1 MVEALL
7 RLLVRRRPLAAA
19 SLGVLV
25 VIALSA
31 LLAPWLPLPAP
42 DRIDMASRLAP
53 PSAAHPFGTDN
64 FGRDILSRVVA
75 SGRVSLAIGLAVMA
89 LSTLAGA
96 AAGLIAGY
104 YRRADAVLMRVLDGL
119 MAFPA
124 ILLAIA
130 LVAALGA
137 SARNEI
143 VAIALV
149 FFPRTARIV
158 RASTL
163 QLKERAFVEAAVAL
177 GGWDGRILGRHILLN
192 ALPPLIV
199 QSTFVF
205 AEAILADA
213 ALSFLGL
220 GVRPPTPTWGNMLDD
235 AHIYVATA
243 PWFVVFP
250 GIAIVVTVLCLNL
263 LGDAVRD
270 LADPHAAA
278 RPLLLRA
285 FKEFPVR
292 RPNSAGG
299 LAAGGPAPG
308 PPRRHAARRG
318 RSLWLAR

>member
-1 MVEALL
+1 MKTFLRILL
-7 RLLVRRRPLAAA
+7 RRRPLAAA
-19 SLGVLV
+19 SLVLLM
-25 VIALSA
+25 VIAFA
-31 LLAPWLPLPAP
+31 AFAAPWLPVRPP
-42 DRIDMASRLAP
+42 DRIDMPSRLLP
-53 PSAAHPFGTDN
+53 PTADHPLGTDN
-64 FGRDILSRVVA
+64 FGRDILSRVIA
-75 SGRVSLAIGLAVMA
+75 SGRVSLVIGLAVMA

-96 AAGLIAGY
+96 MAGLLAGY
-104 YRRADAVLMRVLDGL
+104 YRRIDGILMRILDGL

-124 ILLAIA
+124 VLLAIA

-143 VAIALV
+143 IAIALV

-177 GGWDGRILGRHILLN
+177 GGRDGRILGIHILLN

-220 GVRPPTPTWGNMLDD
+220 GVRPPIPTWGNMLDD
-235 AHIYVATA
+235 AHIYVAIA
-243 PWFVVFP
+243 PWFVFFP
-250 GIAIVVTVLCLNL
+250 GIAIVVTVLSLNL

-270 LADPHAAA
+270 MADPHAVAGHRVRAA
-278 RPLLLRA
+278 PS
-285 FKEFPVR
+285 V
-292 RPNSAGG
+292 
-299 LAAGGPAPG
+299 
-308 PPRRHAARRG
+308 
-318 RSLWLAR
+318 

>member
-1 MVEALL
+1 MKTFLRALL
-7 RLLVRRRPLAAA
+7 RRRPIAAA
-19 SLGVLV
+19 SVMILVL
-25 VIALSA
+25 IALAA
-31 LLAPWLPLPAP
+31 LVSPWLPLPLP
-42 DRIDMASRLAP
+42 NRIDMAHRLLP
-53 PSAAHPFGTDN
+53 PGPGRPFGTDN
-64 FGRDILSRVVA
+64 FGRDILSRVIA

-89 LSTLAGA
+89 LSTLMGTL
-96 AAGLIAGY
+96 AGLLTGY
-104 YRRADAVLMRVLDGL
+104 YRRVDAILMRILDGL

-143 VAIALV
+143 IAIALV

-177 GGWDGRILGRHILLN
+177 GEREDRILTLHILAN

-205 AEAILADA
+205 AEAVLADA
-213 ALSFLGL
+213 ALSYLGL

-250 GIAIVVTVLCLNL
+250 GAAIVVTVLCLNL
-263 LGDAVRD
+263 VGDAVRD
-270 LADPHAAA
+270 LADPHAISRRRGWRGA
-278 RPLLLRA
+278 RGVP
-285 FKEFPVR
+285 
-292 RPNSAGG
+292 
-299 LAAGGPAPG
+299 
-308 PPRRHAARRG
+308 HAAPE
-318 RSLWLAR
+318 

>member
-1 MVEALL
+1 MDIFLKALL
-7 RLLVRRRPLAAA
+7 RRRPLAAA
-19 SLGVLV
+19 SLLILVL
-25 VIALSA
+25 IALAA
-31 LLAPWLPLPAP
+31 LLSPWLPLPP
-42 DRIDMASRLAP
+42 PNRIDMAHRLLP
-53 PSAAHPFGTDN
+53 PGPGHPFGTDN
-64 FGRDILSRVVA
+64 FGRDILSRVIA
-75 SGRVSLAIGLAVMA
+75 SGRISLAIGLAVMA
-89 LSTLAGA
+89 LSTLLGT
-96 AAGLIAGY
+96 AAGLLTGY
-104 YRRADAVLMRVLDGL
+104 YRRVDGILMRILDGL

-143 VAIALV
+143 IAITLV
-149 FFPRTARIV
+149 IFPRTARIV

-177 GGWDGRILGRHILLN
+177 GQREARILAFHILIN

-199 QSTFVF
+199 QATFVF
-205 AEAILADA
+205 AQAILADA

-235 AHIYVATA
+235 AHIYIAAA

-270 LADPHAAA
+270 FADPHAIS
-278 RPLLLRA
+278 
-285 FKEFPVR
+285 R
-292 RPNSAGG
+292 R
-299 LAAGGPAPG
+299 
-308 PPRRHAARRG
+308 RRWP
-318 RSLWLAR
+318 S